1 MSKKNN
7 FEKLVDIVG
16 INNAES
22 MLNDLLSEK
31 FSEEFS
37 DEEDVTGNA
46 FYEFCCRFTGDN
58 VDEILTDEYIT
69 QKQQEMEEVPPYL
82 KTWLH

>member
-22 MLNDLLSEK
+22 ILNDLLSEK
-31 FSEEFS
+31 FSAEFA
-37 DEEDVTGNA
+37 DEEYTTDDD
-46 FYEFCCRFTGDN
+46 FYNFCCRFTGDH
-58 VDEILTDEYIT
+58 VDEILTDDYIE

-82 KTWLH
+82 KTWLR